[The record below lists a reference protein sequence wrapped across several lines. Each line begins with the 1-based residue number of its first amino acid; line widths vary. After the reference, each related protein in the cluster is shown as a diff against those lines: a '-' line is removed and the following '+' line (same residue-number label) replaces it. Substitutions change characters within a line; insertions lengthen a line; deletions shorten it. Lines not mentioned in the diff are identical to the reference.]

1 MFSMTGFGRG
11 CASFSGGEFQVEVTS
26 INRKQLEVRTIIPTE
41 FAADDNL
48 LRKLVANYI
57 SRGQVYIKVSV
68 AKQATSVSGIEVDK
82 AALLKLIEI
91 SKEMRSL
98 AGLSS
103 EVDVETLMTIPNI
116 VLKGNELSEEEHAVA
131 VEQLTKAAEAALA
144 QFQAMR
150 LAEGEA
156 LKADFANRLDLL
168 KNLLAEIIPY
178 VEDYPDRVKAKL
190 LERLAKENLP
200 VEVTDEQLLKEV
212 LYYTDRADVTEEITR
227 LRSHFSQFET
237 FLNTE
242 TPVGRQM
249 DFLMQEMFR
258 EITTLGN
265 KAGSSEVSPK
275 VIAFKSELEK
285 IREQVQNVE

>member
-82 AALLKLIEI
+82 ASLLKLIEI
-91 SKEMRSL
+91 SKDMRSL

-116 VLKGNELSEEEHAVA
+116 VIKANELSEEEHAVA

-150 LAEGEA
+150 LAEGEV
-156 LKADFANRLDLL
+156 LKADFINRLGLL

-178 VEDYPDRVKAKL
+178 VEDYPDKIKAKL

>member
-82 AALLKLIEI
+82 ASLLKLIEI
-91 SKEMRSL
+91 SKDMRSL

-116 VLKGNELSEEEHAVA
+116 VIKANELSEEEHAVA

-150 LAEGEA
+150 LAEGEV
-156 LKADFANRLDLL
+156 LKADFVNRLGLL

-178 VEDYPDRVKAKL
+178 VEDYPDKIKAKL

-200 VEVTDEQLLKEV
+200 VEVSDEQLLKEV

>member
-1 MFSMTGFGRG
+1 M
-11 CASFSGGEFQVEVTS
+11 
-26 INRKQLEVRTIIPTE
+26 
-41 FAADDNL
+41 
-48 LRKLVANYI
+48 
-57 SRGQVYIKVSV
+57 
-68 AKQATSVSGIEVDK
+68 
-82 AALLKLIEI
+82 
-91 SKEMRSL
+91 
-98 AGLSS
+98 
-103 EVDVETLMTIPNI
+103 
-116 VLKGNELSEEEHAVA
+116 
-131 VEQLTKAAEAALA
+131 
-144 QFQAMR
+144 
-150 LAEGEA
+150 
-156 LKADFANRLDLL
+156 
-168 KNLLAEIIPY
+168 
-178 VEDYPDRVKAKL
+178 EDYPDRVKAKL

>member
-116 VLKGNELSEEEHAVA
+116 VLKGNELSEEEHAVEMEKMRQ
-131 VEQLTKAAEAALA
+131 EQQRLLEEEKARIRAEI
-144 QFQAMR
+144 
-150 LAEGEA
+150 LAEQARKQE
-156 LKADFANRLDLL
+156 
-168 KNLLAEIIPY
+168 E
-178 VEDYPDRVKAKL
+178 E
-190 LERLAKENLP
+190 EN
-200 VEVTDEQLLKEV
+200 
-212 LYYTDRADVTEEITR
+212 
-227 LRSHFSQFET
+227 S
-237 FLNTE
+237 
-242 TPVGRQM
+242 
-249 DFLMQEMFR
+249 
-258 EITTLGN
+258 N
-265 KAGSSEVSPK
+265 K
-275 VIAFKSELEK
+275 
-285 IREQVQNVE
+285 

>member
-1 MFSMTGFGRG
+1 MLSMTGFGRG
-11 CASFSGGEFQVEVTS
+11 SASFSGGDFGVEVTS
-26 INRKQLEVRTIIPTE
+26 INRKQLEVRTVIPTE

-57 SRGQVYIKVSV
+57 SRGQVYIKVSI
-68 AKQATSVSGIEVDK
+68 AKQINSTSTIEVDK

-91 SKEMRSL
+91 SKELRAH
-98 AGLSS
+98 AGLSN
-103 EVDVETLMTIPNI
+103 EVDVETLMTIPDI
-116 VLKGNELSEEEHAVA
+116 VIQANQLSEEEHAAA
-131 VEQLTKAAEAALA
+131 VEQLTKAAIAALE

-156 LKADFANRLDLL
+156 LKLDFNNRLEIL
-168 KNLLAEIIPY
+168 KNLLDEIIPY
-178 VEDYPDRVKAKL
+178 VEDYPDRIKAKL
-190 LERLAKENLP
+190 MERLAKEKVP
-200 VEVTDEQLLKEV
+200 VQATDEQLLREV
-212 LYYTDRADVTEEITR
+212 LYYTDKADVTEEITR
-227 LRSHFSQFET
+227 LRSHFAQFET
-237 FLNTE
+237 FLNTS

>member
-1 MFSMTGFGRG
+1 MTGFGRG

-82 AALLKLIEI
+82 ASLLKLIEI
-91 SKEMRSL
+91 SKDMRSL

-116 VLKGNELSEEEHAVA
+116 VIKANELSEEEHAVA

-150 LAEGEA
+150 LAEGEV
-156 LKADFANRLDLL
+156 LKADFVNRLGLL

-178 VEDYPDRVKAKL
+178 VEDYPDKIKAKL

-212 LYYTDRADVTEEITR
+212 LYYTDRSDVTEEITR

>member
-1 MFSMTGFGRG
+1 MTGFGRG

-82 AALLKLIEI
+82 ASLLKLIEI
-91 SKEMRSL
+91 SKDMRSL

>member
-1 MFSMTGFGRG
+1 MTGFGRG

-265 KAGSSEVSPK
+265 KAGSSEISPK

>member
-156 LKADFANRLDLL
+156 LKADFANRLELL
-168 KNLLAEIIPY
+168 KNLLAEIIPH